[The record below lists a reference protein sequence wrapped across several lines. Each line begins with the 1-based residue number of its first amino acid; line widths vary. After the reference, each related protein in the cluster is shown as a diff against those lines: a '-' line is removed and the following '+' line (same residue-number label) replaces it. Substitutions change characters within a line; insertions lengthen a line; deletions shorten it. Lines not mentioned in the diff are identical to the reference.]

1 MHQSYSCS
9 KFTHY
14 MQLMIRVVLNR
25 GQLSD
30 YMAKLRGCSPNYTRS
45 EFSGAWY
52 ETNPPRHLITNV
64 SQHNSYIIC
73 NWFTLYFVSV
83 SVSAQVTSDFAA
95 L

>member
-25 GQLSD
+25 GQLND

-45 EFSGAWY
+45 EFSRAWY
-52 ETNPPRHLITNV
+52 ETNPPRHLLTTVANV

-73 NWFTLYFVSV
+73 NWFTYILFLF
-83 SVSAQVTSDFAA
+83 QCR
-95 L
+95 LR